1 MLGDE
6 GLVVKTLQA
15 PEQGLELSVPDV
27 EAPGKGFFLKNKG
40 KKEEKYEPRCL
51 KAESIDFEMIEAR
64 FLWVAAL

>member
-1 MLGDE
+1 MLGI
-6 GLVVKTLQA
+6 VVKTLQA

-27 EAPGKGFFLKNKG
+27 EAPGKVFFEKKKKG
-40 KKEEKYEPRCL
+40 KKEERYEARYL